1 MLDINGKNIDI
12 TRGNILSL
20 EIDAKNTTDSTS
32 YEFQVGDIIRFKVM
46 EDGNVKNIF
55 LEKDFTNKTT
65 QYNIHRNYAF
75 IREWFSL
82 KSDDVKKISFPHYYE
97 ENGLLIKELKTG
109 EKWEIRLDYNYNEVL
124 LKRIR

>member
-1 MLDINGKNIDI
+1 M
-12 TRGNILSL
+12 
-20 EIDAKNTTDSTS
+20 
-32 YEFQVGDIIRFKVM
+32 M
-46 EDGNVKNIF
+46 EYLKRKF
-55 LEKDFTNKTT
+55 A
-65 QYNIHRNYAF
+65 R
-75 IREWFSL
+75 L